1 MDFLR
6 PSSGRARSS
15 QACTSLVKLMVQ
27 NSEDNE
33 ITVTGSQMAM
43 EGVAVVAE
51 PSTDDS
57 MSYAM
62 NFGKMVKLTYKQN
75 VQAVE
80 QIHADSDSEL
90 GLPRCEIDP
99 FGIKKAGRSARKR
112 RGHIVDELN
121 LNVCLCG
128 SVVNPSMEP
137 ESVVKCK

>member
-1 MDFLR
+1 
-6 PSSGRARSS
+6 
-15 QACTSLVKLMVQ
+15 
-27 NSEDNE
+27 
-33 ITVTGSQMAM
+33 
-43 EGVAVVAE
+43 
-51 PSTDDS
+51 
-57 MSYAM
+57 
-62 NFGKMVKLTYKQN
+62 MVKLTYKQN

-80 QIHADSDSEL
+80 QIHVDSDSEL

-99 FGIKKAGRSARKR
+99 FGIKKAGRSAQKR